1 MCPTCTY
8 QEKVIVCWGSEQNYW
23 KYLFEKQDDRYLTHA
38 IEFSGRS
45 TNHSRQT
52 HTTAMQISVL

>member
-1 MCPTCTY
+1 M
-8 QEKVIVCWGSEQNYW
+8 CWGSEQNYW